1 MPANPGWAQIA
12 KKKGHYYSYMI
23 LTRHTEIFRF
33 KICHFFTFG
42 SDGIMIVDRIGS
54 VRPKRRKDN

>member
-1 MPANPGWAQIA
+1 
-12 KKKGHYYSYMI
+12 MI

-54 VRPKRRKDN
+54 VRPKWRKDN